1 MAGIGPGYKGGLLP
15 KQYSEEEITEGLMAM
30 IAWAGNASAASRYL
44 KSQKQI
50 ELPAVTLNGW
60 KTSHAIRYDELR
72 EKYSGQVEA
81 ALAHELRDSAMQ
93 ATQLTQLAMRKA
105 TERLESGEEQ
115 DPSRAAA
122 NASRVAQASVDKL
135 LSITGRPS
143 KIVETRN
150 VQEVLRSLAAKGVI
164 AIPEAEEAAVEL
176 TEGNEGP

>member
-81 ALAHELRDSAMQ
+81 ALADERRDSAMQ
-93 ATQLTQLAMRKA
+93 ATQLPQLAMGR
-105 TERLESGEEQ
+105 RLSGL
-115 DPSRAAA
+115 
-122 NASRVAQASVDKL
+122 SRVRSRILRGL
-135 LSITGRPS
+135 LRTRLGWLRRAWVSCCRLRAGRRRLWRL
-143 KIVETRN
+143 VTCRRLCGRWR
-150 VQEVLRSLAAKGVI
+150 LRV
-164 AIPEAEEAAVEL
+164 
-176 TEGNEGP
+176 

>member
-72 EKYSGQVEA
+72 EKYSG
-81 ALAHELRDSAMQ
+81 
-93 ATQLTQLAMRKA
+93 
-105 TERLESGEEQ
+105 EEQ